1 MKISIPPF
9 SKWIF
14 EISKKISQKEEVILI
29 RTKILVLEIE
39 KIQTNNIKND
49 SMQLYR
55 EKLKK
60 FKWKNRREFS
70 ASEIMMNSEK
80 IKTKIIIHIWKL
92 KSKYPIT
99 MILSSLNI
107 NKFVNL
113 SKIKRHLQPW
123 LMLKVLKIYI

>member
-80 IKTKIIIHIWKL
+80 IKTKIIIHICISMWKL

-113 SKIKRHLQPW
+113 SKIKRHLQP
-123 LMLKVLKIYI
+123 

>member
-9 SKWIF
+9 WKWIF

-113 SKIKRHLQPW
+113 SKIKRHLQP
-123 LMLKVLKIYI
+123 